1 MTIVN
6 EGIMTKAMK
15 RVVEAELL
23 DSLAADD
30 LRARRSRR
38 DLRLI
43 NALMGNERWILR
55 QNLDG
60 GLVELGA
67 GEGVLTRKLA
77 RKGPVT
83 GLDLQEG
90 PEGLDL
96 SWVAGDLFETLP
108 SVAGDT
114 VVANLILHHFEDADL
129 ARLGQLLRGRRR
141 LVVVEPWRS
150 RLSLVEGGLLW
161 PLINGVTR
169 HDMMT
174 SIRAGF
180 RKGELPRLLRLG
192 DGWEW
197 REELSLL
204 GGIRVLAWR
213 R

>member
-1 MTIVN
+1 MT
-6 EGIMTKAMK
+6 EAMK

-23 DSLAADD
+23 DVLAADD
-30 LRARRSRR
+30 PRARRSRR

-67 GEGVLTRKLA
+67 GEGGLTRKLA
-77 RKGPVT
+77 GKGKVT
-83 GLDLQEG
+83 GLDLQKR
-90 PEGLDL
+90 PKGLDL
-96 SWVAGDLFETLP
+96 PWVAGDLFETLP
-108 SVAGDT
+108 SVTGDT
-114 VVANLILHHFEDADL
+114 VVANLILHHFEDEDL
-129 ARLGQLLRGRRR
+129 ARLGQLMRGRRR

-150 RLSLVEGGLLW
+150 RFSLVEGGLLW

-192 DGWEW
+192 DDWQW

>member
-1 MTIVN
+1 MT
-6 EGIMTKAMK
+6 EAMK

-23 DSLAADD
+23 DVLAADD
-30 LRARRSRR
+30 PRARRSRR

-67 GEGVLTRKLA
+67 GEGGLTRKLA
-77 RKGPVT
+77 GKGTVT
-83 GLDLQEG
+83 GLDLQKR
-90 PEGLDL
+90 PKGLDL
-96 SWVAGDLFETLP
+96 PWAAGDLFETLP
-108 SVAGDT
+108 SVTGDT
-114 VVANLILHHFEDADL
+114 VVANLILHHFEDEDL

-192 DGWEW
+192 DDWQW

>member
-1 MTIVN
+1 MT
-6 EGIMTKAMK
+6 EAMK

-23 DSLAADD
+23 DVLAADD
-30 LRARRSRR
+30 PRARRSRR

-67 GEGVLTRKLA
+67 GEGGLTRKLA
-77 RKGPVT
+77 GKGKVT
-83 GLDLQEG
+83 GLDLQKR
-90 PEGLDL
+90 PKGLDL
-96 SWVAGDLFETLP
+96 PWVAGDLFETLP
-108 SVAGDT
+108 SVTGDT
-114 VVANLILHHFEDADL
+114 VVANLILHHFEDEDL
-129 ARLGQLLRGRRR
+129 ARLGQLMRGRRR

-192 DGWEW
+192 DDWQW

>member
-1 MTIVN
+1 MT
-6 EGIMTKAMK
+6 EAMK

-23 DSLAADD
+23 DVLAADD
-30 LRARRSRR
+30 PRARRSRR

-67 GEGVLTRKLA
+67 GEGGLTRKLA
-77 RKGPVT
+77 GKGTVT
-83 GLDLQEG
+83 GLDLQKR
-90 PEGLDL
+90 PKGLDL
-96 SWVAGDLFETLP
+96 PWVAGDLFETLP
-108 SVAGDT
+108 SVTGDT
-114 VVANLILHHFEDADL
+114 VVANLILHHFEDEDL
-129 ARLGQLLRGRRR
+129 ARLGQLMRGRRR

-192 DGWEW
+192 DDWQW